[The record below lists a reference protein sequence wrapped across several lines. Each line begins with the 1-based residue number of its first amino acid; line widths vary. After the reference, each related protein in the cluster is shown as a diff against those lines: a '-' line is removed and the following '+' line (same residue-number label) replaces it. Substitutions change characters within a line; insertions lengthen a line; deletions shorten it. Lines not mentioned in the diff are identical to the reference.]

1 MPDLVHEKEER
12 RARRRVLDDAHAAR
26 AVENPGRRV
35 GDGHAAARARAVGH
49 EDCGAERLRQSAAGR
64 LRVEAGPLRGERR
77 QPTAGDQ
84 GADGDAPS
92 CASRRRRATSG
103 GHTVSS

>member
-12 RARRRVLDDAHAAR
+12 RARRLLLDDAHAAR
-26 AVENPGRRV
+26 AVEHPGRRV
-35 GDGHAAARARAVGH
+35 GDGDAAARACAVGR
-49 EDCGAERLRQSAAGR
+49 EDGGAERLRQSATGLPR
-64 LRVEAGPLRGERR
+64 LGGGPLRGESDE
-77 QPTAGDQ
+77 PAAGDQ

-103 GHTVSS
+103 GQTVSS